1 MCYITTMSEKNGGKP
16 KKNLSMSKA
25 AVLKRKFSYTCVT
38 LRFADQEHY
47 QTVKDAIASSKMT
60 MNSWLIHATLETA
73 RAELRRLSGV

>member
-1 MCYITTMSEKNGGKP
+1 
-16 KKNLSMSKA
+16 MSKA

>member
-1 MCYITTMSEKNGGKP
+1 MSENNGGKP